1 MPSRHIWKGLFQ
13 SFLTKKCIFF
23 FLPSLFLLPLFET
36 NSSVGPV
43 KKSIQPEV
51 EPEVPEAVGIEPE
64 VLPDL
69 SGMLARKIGDNIQ
82 KYPKPAEQNS

>member
-1 MPSRHIWKGLFQ
+1 M
-13 SFLTKKCIFF
+13 IF
-23 FLPSLFLLPLFET
+23 SYISAFLLTNFET
-36 NSSVGPV
+36 NWSVGPV

>member
-1 MPSRHIWKGLFQ
+1 MLKF
-13 SFLTKKCIFF
+13 FVIFWGWI
-23 FLPSLFLLPLFET
+23 FET
-36 NSSVGPV
+36 NYSVGPV

-51 EPEVPEAVGIEPE
+51 PEAVGIEPE
-64 VLPDL
+64 VQINRDP

>member
-1 MPSRHIWKGLFQ
+1 M
-13 SFLTKKCIFF
+13 
-23 FLPSLFLLPLFET
+23 
-36 NSSVGPV
+36 

-51 EPEVPEAVGIEPE
+51 EPEAPEAVGIEPE
-64 VLPDL
+64 VQMPDL